1 MNTFTVLCILGFMF
15 SFGAACV
22 WLRKRTVAEAAVM
35 GAVLFFFTYIFGS
48 MALFVID
55 RFSLFRAAA
64 AALALDISALGA
76 AVFVRRSKPFR
87 LKKLIDLDMS
97 VKDMLIPLA
106 VCIAAVPFV
115 SVKNEIF
122 GMGQDQGVY
131 QVQALNFMY
140 DDNARQKDIEE
151 YHLLD
156 DPEAKA
162 HFEYKVKSMGG
173 YDIQNHDYP
182 ETVYDYNISPV
193 SGIFHGIPTYTSML
207 AMWGTLF
214 GAENMADIETVFY
227 ILTIF
232 LVYYV
237 CRNLKL
243 KAASRICACVLT
255 AFAPVVIWV
264 AKSTLTE
271 MFLAVI
277 MISFMYFITDDEQ
290 PKEKWMSVIPAA
302 VFGCY
307 HVSVFTMLPLFVMIY
322 GGMYIFTREKQYA
335 ILTPAVTAGYLASF
349 FMMKQVQ
356 PMYTMNNYR
365 DIFVGGINV
374 NNLTTVVTAFSLG
387 LIVLSCGF
395 IFIVSRTN
403 KSFRAVKFNKK
414 MAENRPFRIFAA
426 LMLII
431 PLAFTAFKILR
442 KYDSWDDAS
451 HAAIFGFGVNAG
463 LVFVGLGGLLALFTT
478 GRFIEKNSRLVVF
491 VMFFYCVLIY
501 SAFLRFEIQY
511 YYYYSRYLAPF
522 IPVAVIFAALS
533 LDRMGGRVLYPAAAL
548 SLVLNLPYIRWQKNA
563 KDDTRMEW
571 NVLEDITDVVDE
583 DSCVVIC
590 SRYAP
595 ELWFPLRTITDADV
609 YPLNESDT
617 DQFLELKRQYD
628 KVFYISDK
636 DQPGDGFEI
645 RYKNIVNHSEDDLNN
660 TGDFVPM
667 SLKYME
673 VQDDIY
679 VYSYEKYKLLYEAAE
694 DYRYFTGFSGIEGSF
709 CWTAHEKTEIQ
720 GRLYPADYTAALSFG
735 TVIPFDFLDTEE
747 ISVTMYIN
755 GEPVGTAAITPEN
768 NCTDITFD
776 VPEELIRD
784 GKNVIGFET
793 DMWNTSSVNPDDNR
807 IVGIP
812 LASVAFEEIGY
823 SRPT

>member
-1 MNTFTVLCILGFMF
+1 MNTFAVLCILGFLF

-22 WLRKRTVAEAAVM
+22 WLRKRTLAEAAVV
-35 GAVLFFFTYIFGS
+35 GAVFFFFTYIFGS
-48 MALFVID
+48 MALFVVD

-87 LKKLIDLDMS
+87 LKNLIDIDLS
-97 VKDMLIPLA
+97 IKDMLIPLA
-106 VCIAAVPFV
+106 VCIAALPFV

-131 QVQALNFMY
+131 QIQALNFMY
-140 DDNARQKDIEE
+140 NDNARQKDIEE

-156 DPEAKA
+156 APEDKN
-162 HFEYKVKSMGG
+162 HFVYKVRTLGG
-173 YDIQNHDYP
+173 YDIQSRNYP
-182 ETVYDYNISPV
+182 ETVYDYDVSPV
-193 SGIFHGIPTYTSML
+193 SGIFHGIPTYTAML

-214 GAENMADIETVFY
+214 GAENMADIGTVFY
-227 ILTIF
+227 ILAIF

-255 AFAPVVIWV
+255 AMAPVVLWV

-271 MFLAVI
+271 MFLTVI
-277 MISFMYFITDDEQ
+277 LLSFMYFITDDER

-307 HVSVFTMLPLFVMIY
+307 HVSIFTMLPLFVMIY
-322 GGMYIFTREKQYA
+322 GGMYVFTREKQYA

-374 NNLTTVVTAFSLG
+374 KNLTTVITAASLG
-387 LIVLSCGF
+387 LIILSCGF
-395 IFIVSRTN
+395 IFIISRTN
-403 KSFRAVKFNKK
+403 KNFRAAKFSKT
-414 MAENRPFRIFAA
+414 MSASRPFRIFAA
-426 LMLII
+426 LMMII
-431 PLAFTAFKILR
+431 PLAFIVFKTLR
-442 KYDSWDDAS
+442 KYDSWDGAS
-451 HAAIFGFGVNAG
+451 HAAILGFGVNAG

-478 GRFIEKNSRLVVF
+478 GSFIEKNSRLAVF
-491 VMFFYCVLIY
+491 VMFFYCVLVY

-533 LDRMGGRVLYPAAAL
+533 LDRMGGRVIYPAAAL

-571 NVLEDITDVVDE
+571 SVLEDITDVIDE
-583 DSCVVIC
+583 NSCVVVC
-590 SRYAP
+590 GKYSP
-595 ELWFPLRTITDADV
+595 ELWLPLRTITGTDV
-609 YPLNESDT
+609 YPFNESNPE
-617 DQFLELKRQYD
+617 QFLDLKKRYD

-636 DQPGDGFEI
+636 ELPGDEFAI
-645 RYKNIVNHSEDDLNN
+645 YYKNVVNHSEDDGNN

-679 VYSYEKYKLLYEAAE
+679 VYSYEKYKLTYSTEE
-694 DYRYFTGFSGIEGSF
+694 DYRYFTGFSGIEGNF
-709 CWTAHEKTEIQ
+709 CWTAQENTEIL
-720 GRLYPADYTAALSFG
+720 GKLYPADYKATLSFG
-735 TVIPFDFLDTEE
+735 TAIPFDFIDNEE
-747 ISVTMYIN
+747 IKVTMYIN
-755 GEPVGTAAITPEN
+755 GEPVGSDKITPEN
-768 NCTDITFD
+768 NGADITFE
-776 VPEELIRD
+776 VPEELIED
-784 GKNVIGFET
+784 GDNIIGFET
-793 DMWNTSSVNPDDNR
+793 DMWNASDVNPQDNR
-807 IVGIP
+807 RVGIP
-812 LASVAFEEIGY
+812 FAAVVFEDIG
-823 SRPT
+823 